1 MSAFHDLP
9 QSFRREQKELEQAG
23 LDQWEQLR
31 DLSDIQLSRLCRSG
45 QASARNLK
53 RLRAIAAMVCDL
65 DLAPQDAA
73 LLMHAGIA
81 TRAALAGNW
90 RLVHQTGRLERSLG
104 TGRPAVVDLSTA
116 RRWIARQ
123 ATVELTPVGRPTAPA
138 VRMNHPI
145 GGEA

>member
-9 QSFRREQKELEQAG
+9 QSFRREQRELEQAG

-65 DLAPQDAA
+65 DLAPRDAA

-81 TRAALAGNW
+81 TRAALAGATPE

-116 RRWIARQ
+116 RRWIARARQ
-123 ATVELTPVGRPTAPA
+123 PS
-138 VRMNHPI
+138 N
-145 GGEA
+145 

>member
-65 DLAPQDAA
+65 GLAPQDAA

-81 TRAALAGNW
+81 TRAALAGATPE

-116 RRWIARQ
+116 RRWIDRARQ
-123 ATVELTPVGRPTAPA
+123 PS
-138 VRMNHPI
+138 N
-145 GGEA
+145 

>member
-45 QASARNLK
+45 QSSARNLK

-81 TRAALAGNW
+81 TRAALAGATPE
-90 RLVHQTGRLERSLG
+90 RIVHQTGRLERSLG

-116 RRWIARQ
+116 RRWIARARQ
-123 ATVELTPVGRPTAPA
+123 PS
-138 VRMNHPI
+138 N
-145 GGEA
+145 

>member
-9 QSFRREQKELEQAG
+9 QSFRLEHKELEQAG

-81 TRAALAGNW
+81 TRAALAGATPE
-90 RLVHQTGRLERSLG
+90 RLVHQTGRLERTLG

-116 RRWIARQ
+116 RRWIARARQ
-123 ATVELTPVGRPTAPA
+123 PS
-138 VRMNHPI
+138 N
-145 GGEA
+145 

>member
-1 MSAFHDLP
+1 MPAFHDLP
-9 QSFRREQKELEQAG
+9 QSFRREQRELEQAG

-81 TRAALAGNW
+81 SRGALAGATPND
-90 RLVHQTGRLERSLG
+90 SYN
-104 TGRPAVVDLSTA
+104 RPVAWNAASAPVA
-116 RRWIARQ
+116 RPWWTCPPPDAGLHGPGNR
-123 ATVELTPVGRPTAPA
+123 
-138 VRMNHPI
+138 
-145 GGEA
+145 

>member
-9 QSFRREQKELEQAG
+9 QSFRRDQKELEQAG
-23 LDQWEQLR
+23 LEQWEQLR

-81 TRAALAGNW
+81 TRAALAGATPE

-116 RRWIARQ
+116 RRWIARARQ
-123 ATVELTPVGRPTAPA
+123 PS
-138 VRMNHPI
+138 N
-145 GGEA
+145 

>member
-23 LDQWEQLR
+23 LDQWEHLR

-81 TRAALAGNW
+81 TRAALAGATPE

-116 RRWIARQ
+116 RRWIARARQ
-123 ATVELTPVGRPTAPA
+123 PS
-138 VRMNHPI
+138 N
-145 GGEA
+145 

>member
-81 TRAALAGNW
+81 TRAALAGATPE

-116 RRWIARQ
+116 RRWIDRARQ
-123 ATVELTPVGRPTAPA
+123 PS
-138 VRMNHPI
+138 N
-145 GGEA
+145 

>member
-9 QSFRREQKELEQAG
+9 QSFRREQRELEQAG

-81 TRAALAGNW
+81 TRAALAGATPE

-116 RRWIARQ
+116 RRWIARARQ
-123 ATVELTPVGRPTAPA
+123 PSNCPLSAAPQRRQC
-138 VRMNHPI
+138 V
-145 GGEA
+145 

>member
-81 TRAALAGNW
+81 TRAALAGATPE

-104 TGRPAVVDLSTA
+104 TSRPAVVDLSTA
-116 RRWIARQ
+116 RRWIARARQ
-123 ATVELTPVGRPTAPA
+123 PS
-138 VRMNHPI
+138 N
-145 GGEA
+145 

>member
-81 TRAALAGNW
+81 TRAALAGATPE
-90 RLVHQTGRLERSLG
+90 RIVHQTGRLERSLG

-116 RRWIARQ
+116 RRWIARARQ
-123 ATVELTPVGRPTAPA
+123 PS
-138 VRMNHPI
+138 N
-145 GGEA
+145 

>member
-1 MSAFHDLP
+1 MSEFHDLP

-81 TRAALAGNW
+81 TRAALAGATPE

-116 RRWIARQ
+116 RRWIARARQ
-123 ATVELTPVGRPTAPA
+123 PS
-138 VRMNHPI
+138 N
-145 GGEA
+145 

>member
-31 DLSDIQLSRLCRSG
+31 DLSDIRLSRLCRSG

-81 TRAALAGNW
+81 TRAALAGATPE

-116 RRWIARQ
+116 RRWIARARQ
-123 ATVELTPVGRPTAPA
+123 PS
-138 VRMNHPI
+138 N
-145 GGEA
+145 

>member
-9 QSFRREQKELEQAG
+9 QSFRREQRELEQAG
-23 LDQWEQLR
+23 LNQWKQLR

-45 QASARNLK
+45 QASSRNLK

-81 TRAALAGNW
+81 TRAALAGATPE

-116 RRWIARQ
+116 RRWIARARQ
-123 ATVELTPVGRPTAPA
+123 LS
-138 VRMNHPI
+138 N
-145 GGEA
+145 

>member
-1 MSAFHDLP
+1 MGTA
-9 QSFRREQKELEQAG
+9 AG
-23 LDQWEQLR
+23 SERHPAQP
-31 DLSDIQLSRLCRSG
+31 LCRSG

-81 TRAALAGNW
+81 TCAALAGATPSDLCIRPDAWNA
-90 RLVHQTGRLERSLG
+90 LG

-116 RRWIARQ
+116 RRWIARARQ
-123 ATVELTPVGRPTAPA
+123 PS
-138 VRMNHPI
+138 N
-145 GGEA
+145 

>member
-81 TRAALAGNW
+81 TRAALAGATPE

-104 TGRPAVVDLSTA
+104 TGRSAVVDLSTA
-116 RRWIARQ
+116 RRWIARARQ
-123 ATVELTPVGRPTAPA
+123 PS
-138 VRMNHPI
+138 N
-145 GGEA
+145 

>member
-23 LDQWEQLR
+23 LNQWEQLR

-81 TRAALAGNW
+81 TRAALAGATPE

-116 RRWIARQ
+116 RRWIARARQ
-123 ATVELTPVGRPTAPA
+123 PS
-138 VRMNHPI
+138 N
-145 GGEA
+145 

>member
-31 DLSDIQLSRLCRSG
+31 DLSEIQLSRLCRSG

-81 TRAALAGNW
+81 TRAALAGATPE

-116 RRWIARQ
+116 RRWIARARQ
-123 ATVELTPVGRPTAPA
+123 PS
-138 VRMNHPI
+138 N
-145 GGEA
+145 

>member
-81 TRAALAGNW
+81 TRAALAGATPE

-104 TGRPAVVDLSTA
+104 IGRPAVVDLSTA
-116 RRWIARQ
+116 RRWIARARQ
-123 ATVELTPVGRPTAPA
+123 PS
-138 VRMNHPI
+138 N
-145 GGEA
+145 

>member
-45 QASARNLK
+45 KASARNLK

-81 TRAALAGNW
+81 TRAALAGATPE

-104 TGRPAVVDLSTA
+104 TGRSAVVDLSTA
-116 RRWIARQ
+116 RRWIARARQ
-123 ATVELTPVGRPTAPA
+123 PS
-138 VRMNHPI
+138 N
-145 GGEA
+145 